1 MISARELGVIWGN
14 TPIYWRWISHPESR
28 FAEVAELLH
37 VCWLEIHGELETR
50 LLSPSTLYKGYLVFK
65 FTARASGFVHLP
77 AEVSMGLEGGE
88 ISSRIE
94 FLHSGV
100 RKHDDDGYPKV
111 RSDGWLEIE
120 MDLAIVVFYMDFAVN
135 VLENLTKISLS
146 KFSAMRP
153 PTLSSLKSL
162 LTCIQNDHETEKTID
177 PLNKDLEEN
186 LFISDLFEESAEDS
200 YSYEDSDEDTDEDV
214 YDLPNVDDMF
224 YDYYSVEEETDDEE
238 ETPRKEPSVCQCC
251 GEGGEEDPHPGE
263 NWVGLAI
270 RDPASVRY

>member
-1 MISARELGVIWGN
+1 ME
-14 TPIYWRWISHPESR
+14 P
-28 FAEVAELLH
+28 
-37 VCWLEIHGELETR
+37 
-50 LLSPSTLYKGYLVFK
+50 
-65 FTARASGFVHLP
+65 
-77 AEVSMGLEGGE
+77 
-88 ISSRIE
+88 
-94 FLHSGV
+94 
-100 RKHDDDGYPKV
+100 
-111 RSDGWLEIE
+111 
-120 MDLAIVVFYMDFAVN
+120 
-135 VLENLTKISLS
+135 LTS
-146 KFSAMRP
+146 FSA
-153 PTLSSLKSL
+153 TAD
-162 LTCIQNDHETEKTID
+162 DHETEKTID